1 MAPFLILLLKQALSQ
16 RCSLKHARTTHNEFV
31 VQTNHCQSPAAH
43 TEVTFKP
50 SSFVLVSVVN
60 EQI

>member
-43 TEVTFKP
+43 RSHFQTKQLCVGQCGE
-50 SSFVLVSVVN
+50 
-60 EQI
+60 